1 MQPAAPS
8 IVDNFLKQ
16 TGRLVV
22 LRAGKYAG
30 KQAAI
35 SEIISQSKVGTHVAL
50 GWDISLTI
58 EGTCRR
64 TQHNPRECRPPPRRS
79 PK

>member
-8 IVDNFLKQ
+8 MANNFLKQ

-22 LRAGKYAG
+22 LREGKYAG

-35 SEIISQSKVGTHVAL
+35 SEIISQSKVGTHVAP
-50 GWDISLTI
+50 G
-58 EGTCRR
+58 
-64 TQHNPRECRPPPRRS
+64 
-79 PK
+79 